1 VPRTRSCSASC
12 RRSGRAYSS
21 RCCPSC
27 ELEHP
32 GSHEQVRGPTPA
44 AEPRRGRR
52 KHVLAASQRS
62 QIALLVRQHPGWGLT
77 RIRQRI
83 PGLPKNAAATY
94 LKRLKRIMRR
104 RSRRHWCRLTWRVP
118 GAVWALDGTWM
129 DRVVDDIGRRALL
142 VAEMH
147 RRKPL
152 ALQSVR
158 GERTGDT
165 ISLLQRLIDVHG
177 PPLVLKVDNGSAF
190 IAKRL
195 ADFCDGHGMVLMHS
209 PIRQPRWNGTCEVL
223 GRWTKKRAAAAACH
237 WRRPTS
243 MPPSASSSRCHQCRP
258 NFVLAS
264 PSTSDASWRTS
275 PASRGLPATPSCQI
289 IYVAR

>member
-1 VPRTRSCSASC
+1 
-12 RRSGRAYSS
+12 
-21 RCCPSC
+21 
-27 ELEHP
+27 
-32 GSHEQVRGPTPA
+32 
-44 AEPRRGRR
+44 
-52 KHVLAASQRS
+52 
-62 QIALLVRQHPGWGLT
+62 
-77 RIRQRI
+77 
-83 PGLPKNAAATY
+83 
-94 LKRLKRIMRR
+94 
-104 RSRRHWCRLTWRVP
+104 
-118 GAVWALDGTWM
+118 M

-223 GRWTKKRAAAAACH
+223 GRWTKKRAAAAAAA
-237 WRRPTS
+237 RRSLSLAQADLDAAVGVVKPLPPVSAELRARFAEHFRRELAHVTS
-243 MPPSASSSRCHQCRP
+243 EQG
-258 NFVLAS
+258 LAS
-264 PSTSDASWRTS
+264 DAVLPDHLRRSLRRVAAQRALQLCHILTIEGRAYRQWIPT
-275 PASRGLPATPSCQI
+275 PAA
-289 IYVAR
+289 